1 MNEKQL
7 FQLTRVIGGDRA
19 GALEVAIV
27 VVPPV
32 GLVEGIHHKCSMGL
46 HVVRIKA
53 CATTLYR
60 LTVHIATGIVNV
72 VLQVS
77 ITRTS
82 LRDTPLPSTRRSGFR
97 TRVR

>member
-1 MNEKQL
+1 
-7 FQLTRVIGGDRA
+7 
-19 GALEVAIV
+19 
-27 VVPPV
+27 
-32 GLVEGIHHKCSMGL
+32 
-46 HVVRIKA
+46 
-53 CATTLYR
+53 LYR

-82 LRDTPLPSTRRSGFR
+82 LGDTPLPSTRRSGFR